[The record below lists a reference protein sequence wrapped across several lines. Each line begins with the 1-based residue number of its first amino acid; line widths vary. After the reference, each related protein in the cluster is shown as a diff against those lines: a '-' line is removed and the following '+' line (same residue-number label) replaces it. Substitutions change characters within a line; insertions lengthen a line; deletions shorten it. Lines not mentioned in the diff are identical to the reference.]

1 MAQLYTK
8 YQYLITWLMIKLV
21 ITELRTLPDIP
32 YWCRRKGHREFQYS
46 NPCDLTLFQRNVS
59 VKPQYYV
66 VDNPSLER
74 YFYEIEFPSSTQWT
88 WKF

>member
-1 MAQLYTK
+1 
-8 YQYLITWLMIKLV
+8 MIKLV
-21 ITELRTLPDIP
+21 ITELRALFVSRFLPDIP